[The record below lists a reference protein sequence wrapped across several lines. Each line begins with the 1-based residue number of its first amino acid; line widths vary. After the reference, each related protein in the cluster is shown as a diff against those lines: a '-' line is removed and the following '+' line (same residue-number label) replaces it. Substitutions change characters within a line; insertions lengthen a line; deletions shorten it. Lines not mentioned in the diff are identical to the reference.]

1 MAIKAFVDRIILEYP
16 VAVWG
21 KSYCPYTKLTKEA
34 LFAVL
39 PRNAV
44 HTEDIDLR
52 PDGEAI
58 QTYLTLLTGKPTVPY
73 VFVDGEFVGGS
84 EETIALLQTGT
95 LPALLADRKAPTEVP
110 VDTPPPGVVT

>member
-1 MAIKAFVDRIILEYP
+1 MASSVKAIVDRIILEYP

-39 PRNAV
+39 PRSKV

-52 PDGEAI
+52 PDGDAI
-58 QTYLTLLTGKPTVPY
+58 QAYLTLLTGKPTVPY
-73 VFVDGEFVGGS
+73 VFVDGEFIGGS

-95 LPALLADRKAPTEVP
+95 LPALLAARDTRMPTP
-110 VDTPPPGVVT
+110 GPGVTT